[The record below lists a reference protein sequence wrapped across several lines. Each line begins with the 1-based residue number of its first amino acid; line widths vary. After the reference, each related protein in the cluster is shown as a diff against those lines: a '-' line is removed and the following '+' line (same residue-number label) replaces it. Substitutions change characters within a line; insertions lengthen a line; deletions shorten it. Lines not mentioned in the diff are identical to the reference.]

1 MKEDPVDRRL
11 RRPAHQGLLS
21 MEGAGVDP
29 SNDLN
34 DRAISP
40 PLGTSRQM
48 TQPSLKL
55 QREWISF
62 PSPAR

>member
-40 PLGTSRQM
+40 PLGTSRQ
-48 TQPSLKL
+48 
-55 QREWISF
+55 
-62 PSPAR
+62 